1 MKYRQY
7 LKLEK
12 SLSDNTVDAYL
23 TDLDK
28 LLAYLTL
35 ENINILDVR
44 LENLEDFSAG
54 LHDIGIHPRSQAR
67 ILSGIRSFYRFLIM
81 EDYLKAD
88 PTELLESPQT
98 GFKLPEVMT
107 VEEIDLL
114 IGSIDRST
122 KEGQR
127 NRAILETLYSCGLR
141 VSELCNLKLSEL
153 YFEEGFIKVEGK
165 GSKQRLV
172 PISPRTIGQL
182 MKEGKKEEAE
192 TARARVAELKE
203 GNKELDAAMTQA
215 ATDMQNVLY
224 TIPNIPYD
232 SVPEGVGA
240 EDNVVEKMGGMETEL
255 PKDALPHW
263 ELAKKYDLID
273 FDLGVKITGAG
284 FPVYKGKGA
293 QLQRALINFFLDE
306 ARKSGYTEIM
316 PPTVVNA
323 ASGYGTGQ
331 LPDKEGQMY
340 HCEVDDLYLIPT
352 AEVPVTNIY
361 RDVILEEK
369 QLPIMNCAYTQ
380 CFRREAGSYGK
391 DVRGLNRLHEFS
403 KVELVRIDK
412 PEHSKQSHQ
421 EMLDH
426 VEGLLQKLELPYRI
440 LRLCGG
446 DMSFTAALCFDF
458 EVYSEAQKRWL
469 EVSSVSNFDTYQANR
484 LKCRYRNAEKKTEL
498 CHTLNGSALALPRI
512 VAALLENNQ
521 TPEGIRIPKAL
532 VPYCG
537 FDMIE

>member
-1 MKYRQY
+1 MLTIKLITENTDAVIRG
-7 LKLEK
+7 LEK
-12 SLSDNTVDAYL
+12 KHFKGAQETIAKVLELNDKRRSTQNE
-23 TDLDK
+23 LDK
-28 LLAYLTL
+28 NLA
-35 ENINILDVR
+35 EIN
-44 LENLEDFSAG
+44 A
-54 LHDIGIHPRSQAR
+54 
-67 ILSGIRSFYRFLIM
+67 
-81 EDYLKAD
+81 
-88 PTELLESPQT
+88 T
-98 GFKLPEVMT
+98 
-107 VEEIDLL
+107 
-114 IGSIDRST
+114 
-122 KEGQR
+122 
-127 NRAILETLYSCGLR
+127 
-141 VSELCNLKLSEL
+141 
-153 YFEEGFIKVEGK
+153 
-165 GSKQRLV
+165 SK
-172 PISPRTIGQL
+172 SIGQL
-182 MKEGKKEEAE
+182 MKAGQKEEAE
-192 TARARVAELKE
+192 AAKKRVAEIKE
-203 GNKELDAAMTQA
+203 TSKTLQAEMDQA
-215 ATDMQNVLY
+215 AADLQALLY
-224 TIPNIPYD
+224 TIPNIPYEE
-232 SVPEGVGA
+232 VPEGASA

-284 FPVYKGKGA
+284 FPVYKGQGA
-293 QLQRALINFFLDE
+293 RLQRALINFFLDE
-306 ARKSGYTEIM
+306 ARNAGYTEIM

-340 HCEVDDLYLIPT
+340 HCEVDDLYLLPT

-361 RDVILEEK
+361 RDVILDEK
-369 QLPIMNCAYTQ
+369 QLPIKNCAYTQ

-403 KVELVRIDK
+403 KVEIVRIDK

-426 VEGLLQKLELPYRI
+426 VEGLLKKLELPYRI

-446 DMSFTAALCFDF
+446 DMSFTSSICFDF

-484 LKCRYRNAEKKTEL
+484 LKCRYRDENKKIQL

-532 VPYCG
+532 VPYTG
-537 FDMIE
+537 FDMIK